1 MNTNK
6 LILGTVQFGLN
17 YGVNNNLGKV
27 SEGSIRDILDLAFAR
42 GIQILDTAEAYGN
55 SQERIGSYHK
65 NSDNRFD
72 IVTKF
77 HSAVDI
83 NSSFDIK
90 ERILEDINI
99 LGVEG
104 LYGYMFHSFSD
115 FDKYF
120 NFFKEGLIELKSK
133 GIIKKIGV
141 SVYTNEELEKVIE
154 TKDIALVQLPYNL
167 LDNDKLRGESIYKA
181 KQKGIEVHTRSAFL
195 QGLFFKPIDTFTGNL
210 VNLKDELN
218 KLNNLIESNQLNM
231 ASCALN
237 YPISKK
243 HIDKVL
249 IGVDSLEQLEE
260 NINALNITNSP
271 SVFKKIDQ
279 IKIKDKQL
287 LNPSLWKV

>member
-1 MNTNK
+1 MITNK

-27 SEGSIRDILDLAFAR
+27 SEESIRDILDLAFAK

-55 SQERIGSYHK
+55 SQDRIGNYHK
-65 NSDNRFD
+65 NSPNRFD

-83 NSSFDIK
+83 DSSFDIK

-99 LGVEG
+99 LGVES

-120 NFFKEGLIELKSK
+120 NLFKEGLLALQSK

-141 SVYTNEELEKVIE
+141 SIYTNEELEKAIE
-154 TKDIALVQLPYNL
+154 TKEIALVQLPYNL
-167 LDNDKLRGESIYKA
+167 LDNHKLRGESIHKA
-181 KQKGIEVHTRSAFL
+181 KQKGIEIHTRSAFL
-195 QGLFFKPIDTFTGNL
+195 QGLFFKPIDTLTGDL
-210 VNLKDELN
+210 MNLKEDLY
-218 KLNNLIESNQLNM
+218 KLNNLIDSNQLNM
-231 ASCALN
+231 VSCALN
-237 YPISKK
+237 YPISKQQ
-243 HIDKVL
+243 IDKVL

-260 NINALNITNSP
+260 NINALNATNLTL
-271 SVFKKIDQ
+271 VFKEIDQ
-279 IKIKDKQL
+279 IKIKYKQL